1 VLSFPAMTISETLLP
16 QFDHEMENTRKM
28 LAGVPDGK
36 WDWKPHAKSMSLGT
50 LAGHIADIS
59 SWAVDT
65 LKNDSLS
72 LEPGDYK
79 PYIPSSPA
87 DLVSRFEGKKAEAR
101 AILEKTNDEAM
112 FHLWTMSW
120 AGKKVVEMPRIAVLR
135 GMILSHMI
143 HHRGQ
148 LSVYLRLLDAPVPGM
163 YGPSA
168 DEMGATGS

>member
-1 VLSFPAMTISETLLP
+1 MNNSDMLLP
-16 QFDHEMENTRKM
+16 EFDREMESTRKI
-28 LAGVPDGK
+28 LASVPDGK

-50 LAGHIADIS
+50 LAGHITDMPT
-59 SWAVDT
+59 WAADT
-65 LKNDSLS
+65 LKKDSLS

-87 DLVSRFEGKKAEAR
+87 DLVSHFEEKRAEAR
-101 AILEKTNDEAM
+101 ALIEKASDEAM
-112 FHLWTMSW
+112 FRVWTMSW
-120 AGKKVVEMPRIAVLR
+120 AGKKVVEMPRVAVLR
-135 GMILSHMI
+135 SMIMNHMI

-168 DEMGATGS
+168 DEQSASGF